1 MTNRVNY
8 LYSDYKGYGLQ
19 QGISLTAQKNGAITQ
34 TSSFNYQPVAK
45 ENISTLGQISNQP
58 LYQQIQYSTQ
68 SGRTVQRTASPMI
81 IQHPSRYGTNNANL
95 STSPNQSSAT
105 SATKYQVPSYQNN
118 GGLSTNFSYS
128 AEKSTTSNGTEAI
141 SRPSIGASYLSSQNN
156 NQFNNSQALRSPY
169 VSSFTSNLTSS
180 QMNGTS
186 NSNSNPS
193 GAQVTHHHGRS
204 ISMFSGQNYTAPSIA
219 QSLSLSIGTQ
229 SNQPS
234 STNQSSLAS
243 GNVANL
249 GNNQNNSTSFS
260 QVYTSLSA
268 NNKVALNNN
277 LSSGVN
283 GQIVGDRS
291 ISYTGSS
298 AYPQINTQSI
308 ENFYQQNSQPS
319 NEQLNR
325 SDSLSPS
332 KRVTFNLAR
341 NTYTDIEQIEKRL
354 NESTRL
360 RPADEVE
367 DSRDRTPTATFGHN
381 HIYED
386 DLSKRFDQ
394 AIFRSERII
403 SDCLRIGREG
413 QQYKNAL
420 ENSTVANGSTT
431 PNGPKMIRN
440 PSRSKSPIKSSLKRT
455 SSFTGSPQK
464 SVNTTPSTYQA
475 AQDTNLA
482 ASQNLQ
488 KFSDA
493 FENPLTN
500 QTNKIINNIHT
511 TTETIYS
518 SKQAA
523 SPYLQSNSSSEK
535 TPQSLTNNSASTV
548 VSSTNS
554 SQISVPSYLAQTS
567 SLNSQNPEK
576 QVPLSSQTTY
586 VSSST
591 KQVGLTNSVTD
602 ENQFVASSSNVNKA
616 ITSSKP
622 YSAQENGISSSVY
635 SVTSAYNTSLLSSTQ
650 NTNPQKASYL
660 SKVSSS
666 KENEQQSVSSQN
678 KAPSQVEFTSIA
690 LKKSE
695 SEVVDQNQNK
705 QDKQQNDAK
714 RLSLQPTSA
723 TKPRQGILRYSDG
736 SRYDGEILNN
746 QRHGYGTLLSSDF
759 QVIYQGDWQN
769 DTYHGQGKFFN
780 PLAENLFDEY
790 EYSDFDV
797 ALSQYWESYEG
808 EFYEGKL
815 DGFGTLMLTN
825 GEKLVG
831 NFKKG
836 RICGKGTFYCNKGP
850 AVTGNW
856 EDNRLLEKY

>member
-1 MTNRVNY
+1 MANRVNY

-19 QGISLTAQKNGAITQ
+19 QGISLTTQKNGAISQ

-45 ENISTLGQISNQP
+45 ENISTAQGQISNQP
-58 LYQQIQYSTQ
+58 LYQQIQYST
-68 SGRTVQRTASPMI
+68 STGRTVQRTASPMI

-105 SATKYQVPSYQNN
+105 KYQVPSYQTN
-118 GGLSTNFSYS
+118 GGLSTNFTYS
-128 AEKSTTSNGTEAI
+128 AEKNNTTTNGTDAL
-141 SRPSIGASYLSSQNN
+141 SRPSIGTSYLSSQNA

-180 QMNGTS
+180 QVNGTS
-186 NSNSNPS
+186 TSNSTQIP
-193 GAQVTHHHGRS
+193 HHHGRS
-204 ISMFSGQNYTAPSIA
+204 ISMFSGQNYTVPSIA
-219 QSLSLSIGTQ
+219 QGLTLSIGAQ
-229 SNQPS
+229 SNQSTS
-234 STNQSSLAS
+234 SNQSSLTS
-243 GNVANL
+243 GNVTNL
-249 GNNQNNSTSFS
+249 GNNQNNSTTFS
-260 QVYTSLSA
+260 SVYTSLSA

-277 LSSGVN
+277 LNIGTN
-283 GQIVGDRS
+283 GQTAGERS

-298 AYPQINTQSI
+298 AYPPINTQNI
-308 ENFYQQNSQPS
+308 ENFYQQNNQPS

-367 DSRDRTPTATFGHN
+367 DSRERTPTATFGHN
-381 HIYED
+381 NIYED

-420 ENSTVANGSTT
+420 ENSTIINGTTT
-431 PNGPKMIRN
+431 PTGPKMIRN

-464 SVNTTPSTYQA
+464 SANTTPSTA
-475 AQDTNLA
+475 LVGQDTTIS

-511 TTETIYS
+511 PTETIYS

-523 SPYLQSNSSSEK
+523 SPYLQNTSSSEK
-535 TPQSLTNNSASTV
+535 TPSQSLTNNSTSTV

-567 SLNSQNPEK
+567 SGNNQNTEK

-602 ENQFVASSSNVNKA
+602 ENRFISSASSANKT
-616 ITSSKP
+616 ITSTKP
-622 YSAQENGISSSVY
+622 YNTQENSISSSVY
-635 SVTSAYNTSLLSSTQ
+635 SVTQAYNTSLLSSTP
-650 NTNPQKASYL
+650 NSNPQKASYL

-666 KENEQQSVSSQN
+666 KENEQQNLSSQP
-678 KAPSQVEFTSIA
+678 KAPSQLEYVSTT

-695 SEVVDQNQNK
+695 SEAVDQNQNK
-705 QDKQQNDAK
+705 QDKQQSEAK

-723 TKPRQGILRYSDG
+723 SKPRQGILRYSDG

-780 PLAENLFDEY
+780 PLAENLFEEY
-790 EYSDFDV
+790 EFSDFDI

-856 EDNRLLEKY
+856 EDNRLQEKY